1 VGAWAQSTLYGLII
15 NPKKGVDYSKINTG
29 ESRQIFIRDALVEG
43 LIVTKGE
50 FHRYNQSLLDE
61 VTSLEDKSR
70 RRDIVVDPEELVR
83 FYDAIIPDDICTT
96 SQFEKWRKV
105 YEQDNPRGL
114 HFEREQLLMDDAVA
128 VSAQDYPDQIEM
140 NGMVLPLKYH
150 FAPGEDDDGVTLI
163 CPVEI
168 LNRVS
173 IQQCDWLVPGMI
185 EEKITLLIKAL
196 PKNLRRNF
204 VPAPDFAV
212 AACASMNREDG
223 SLLGCLS
230 RQLQRMTGIE
240 LTLDDWDTSSLPQHL
255 KMRFVVV
262 GNAGQELRSGRDLPA
277 LQDAYVGEVEETL
290 LKFTTKS

>member
-15 NPKKGVDYSKINTG
+15 NPKKGVDYSKINAN

-43 LIVTKGE
+43 QIVTKGE

-61 VTSLEDKSR
+61 VASLEDKSR

-83 FYDAIIPDDICTT
+83 FYDAIIPEDVCTT

-105 YEQDNPRGL
+105 YEQDHPRGL
-114 HFEREQLLMDDAVA
+114 HFAREQLLMDDAVA

-185 EEKITLLIKAL
+185 EEKVTLLIKAL

-204 VPAPDFAV
+204 VPAPDFAA

-230 RQLQRMTGIE
+230 RQLHRMTGIE
-240 LTLDDWDTSSLPQHL
+240 LTLDDWDTSTLPKHL
-255 KMRFVVV
+255 NMRFVVV
-262 GNAGQELRSGRDLPA
+262 GNAGQELRSGRD
-277 LQDAYVGEVEETL
+277 
-290 LKFTTKS
+290 